1 MVAMPDPNTRPAVC
15 DNIIPELHPAGDP
28 APTDFTVP
36 GYVDIS
42 GMAAFPIPTASA
54 NHSWCF
60 DLRGKKALVC
70 GNTQGTGQAAV
81 LKLALPGA
89 RSRG

>member
-1 MVAMPDPNTRPAVC
+1 MPS
-15 DNIIPELHPAGDP
+15 L
-28 APTDFTVP
+28 
-36 GYVDIS
+36 S
-42 GMAAFPIPTASA
+42 
-54 NHSWCF
+54 F